1 MRKNFCKLLGM
12 KVPLY
17 FELWIE
23 EACANIPVSSLHL
36 EAHPVGSVCVKLS
49 LTSPG
54 LRGRNGPKLRYPG
67 PSLAVWQS
75 PGCGCLH
82 TGWVS
87 VLTPCPVT
95 APVGECH
102 SRAALWDEG
111 RWQTPLPSTI
121 WYLCMVLLLLRA
133 HLHVPLKKGGTPHL
147 PSPCQIRVLPSRAVT
162 QSGRSHFTPCTIL
175 TEGLLKGHN

>member
-36 EAHPVGSVCVKLS
+36 QAHPVALCVKLS

-111 RWQTPLPSTI
+111 KVTNPTPQH
-121 WYLCMVLLLLRA
+121 
-133 HLHVPLKKGGTPHL
+133 HLVPLHGAAAL
-147 PSPCQIRVLPSRAVT
+147 ESPPPCPPEKRGAPLTCHPRARSVSSRHAPWPGAGVRT
-162 QSGRSHFTPCTIL
+162 SRLAQSS
-175 TEGLLKGHN
+175 LKGY